1 MAKFLVHIHT
11 GPETPTKATLG
22 CLVALTALK
31 EGHEVDLFLAGDAVH
46 LFASETRA
54 SLEGLGT
61 GRLADHLPAIAE
73 AGGRFHL
80 SGKSA
85 QARGYDNSLLADLP
99 AQFAMPDVLVR
110 LAAEADVVLTY

>member
-11 GPETPTKATLG
+11 GPENPTKATLG

-46 LFASETRA
+46 LFAPATVA
-54 SLEGLGT
+54 SLEGHGT
-61 GRLADHLPAIAE
+61 GRLSDLLPAIAQ
-73 AGGRFHL
+73 ASGRFHL

-85 QARGYDNSLLADLP
+85 QARGYDSSLLAGHP
-99 AQFAMPDVLVR
+99 AVFAMPDVLVR